1 MVMPKVWTPAIG
13 LTVLA
18 VASIADFGGS
28 ALVKAQAPAPAD
40 AAKEGCSAKKSEPA
54 TPVEKGEASGS
65 KNMGATGW
73 SGGGLGGSHNQTT
86 NSGATP
92 SSPTP
97 QPETATGLDPTKSP
111 PQRTAKSTTCENG

>member
-1 MVMPKVWTPAIG
+1 MVMPRVWARAIG

-18 VASIADFGGS
+18 VASIADFDDS
-28 ALVKAQAPAPAD
+28 LVKAQTAVPTD
-40 AAKEGCSAKKSEPA
+40 AAKDDCQKKKSEPA

-65 KNMGATGW
+65 KNIGATGW

-92 SSPTP
+92 SSPTAH
-97 QPETATGLDPTKSP
+97 PETATGLDPTKSP
-111 PQRTAKSTTCENG
+111 PQRTATSTKCENG

>member
-1 MVMPKVWTPAIG
+1 MVKPRAWARAIG

-18 VASIADFGGS
+18 VASIADFGGG
-28 ALVKAQAPAPAD
+28 ALVEAQSAAPTE
-40 AAKEGCSAKKSEPA
+40 AAKDDCQKKKSEPA

-86 NSGATP
+86 NSSATP
-92 SSPTP
+92 SSPTA
-97 QPETATGLDPTKSP
+97 QPETATGLDPTKPP
-111 PQRTAKSTTCENG
+111 PQRTAKSTAC